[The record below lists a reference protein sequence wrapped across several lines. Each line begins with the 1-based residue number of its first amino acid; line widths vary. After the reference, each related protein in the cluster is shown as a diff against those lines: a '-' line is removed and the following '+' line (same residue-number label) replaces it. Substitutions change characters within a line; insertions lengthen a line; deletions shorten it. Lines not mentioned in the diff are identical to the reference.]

1 MYVSIFLLDNI
12 VKKAGYIMNK
22 RRYLIAE
29 GQSEYTYDELGEIS
43 KEQAVN
49 EVAEILNEMNA
60 EDLVTMDLNAI
71 TVDLKKAGIPD
82 ENFEVH
88 MGEDN
93 PFDFSVDIKDF
104 VLDSTNPLFMKA
116 VNEAGIDLTE
126 FISFDNERTHN
137 SFETKEQSKHL
148 DESNALDCFEKD
160 GVKFKISGLVQDYK
174 TNIKVSDVTEYQDEK
189 IHTYNLRE
197 LVEQLSEGLAS
208 VLDEIVLHYVESSDQ
223 ELMDMDSEGY
233 EQAQQEVNDYKF
245 DVNGH
250 IIY

>member
-1 MYVSIFLLDNI
+1 MKNI
-12 VKKAGYIMNK
+12 QIITINKQKIYI
-22 RRYLIAE
+22 
-29 GQSEYTYDELGEIS
+29 
-43 KEQAVN
+43 
-49 EVAEILNEMNA
+49 
-60 EDLVTMDLNAI
+60 
-71 TVDLKKAGIPD
+71 
-82 ENFEVH
+82 
-88 MGEDN
+88 
-93 PFDFSVDIKDF
+93 
-104 VLDSTNPLFMKA
+104 
-116 VNEAGIDLTE
+116 
-126 FISFDNERTHN
+126 
-137 SFETKEQSKHL
+137 
-148 DESNALDCFEKD
+148 
-160 GVKFKISGLVQDYK
+160 VQDYK

>member
-1 MYVSIFLLDNI
+1 M
-12 VKKAGYIMNK
+12 K
-22 RRYLIAE
+22 RRFLIADNE
-29 GQSEYTYDELGEIS
+29 KSSYTYNELSES
-43 KEQAVN
+43 AKENAIDN
-49 EVAEILNEMNA
+49 VADILNEMNA
-60 EDLVTMDLNAI
+60 EDLVSMDLNAI

-189 IHTYNLRE
+189 NTY
-197 LVEQLSEGLAS
+197 
-208 VLDEIVLHYVESSDQ
+208 I
-223 ELMDMDSEGY
+223 
-233 EQAQQEVNDYKF
+233 
-245 DVNGH
+245 
-250 IIY
+250 